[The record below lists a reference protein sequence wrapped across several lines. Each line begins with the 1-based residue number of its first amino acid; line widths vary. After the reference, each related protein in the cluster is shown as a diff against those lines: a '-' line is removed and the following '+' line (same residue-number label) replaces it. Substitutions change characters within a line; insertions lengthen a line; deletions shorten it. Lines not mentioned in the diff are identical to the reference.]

1 MIFKKA
7 LKMKTMTSEEKKAAL
22 IEKIGEQKV
31 NELTQNIWLLIGALH
46 TAKFAIAQFEPQKMK
61 FEMKSR
67 FNNLGTAINSFIN
80 NFEKS
85 ASPEDREMLT
95 AVSFDN
101 VAGIAELIAMAVLLP
116 PNQIDW
122 YIEECKKLTFVAI
135 NRENS

>member
-1 MIFKKA
+1 
-7 LKMKTMTSEEKKAAL
+7 MTADQKKAAL

-46 TAKFAIAQFEPQKMK
+46 TAKFAIAQFEPKKLK
-61 FEMKSR
+61 FEIKNR
-67 FNNLGTAINSFIN
+67 FNNLNTSINGFIN

-85 ASPEDREMLT
+85 ASPEERQMLT

-116 PNQIDW
+116 SNQIDW
-122 YIEECKKLTFVAI
+122 YIEECKKLTFVAV
-135 NRENS
+135 NRENAQ